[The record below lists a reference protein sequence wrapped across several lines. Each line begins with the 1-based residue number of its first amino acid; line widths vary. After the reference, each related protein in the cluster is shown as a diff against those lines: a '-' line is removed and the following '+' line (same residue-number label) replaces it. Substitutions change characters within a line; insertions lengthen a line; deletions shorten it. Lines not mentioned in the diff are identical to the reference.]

1 MQLKIRKLLWT
12 LTVISIIVLGN
23 GLTTKA
29 IPNQINDDISPDL
42 FHIGTVY
49 LNINVSATEFT
60 PAEFTVK
67 ESTTVN
73 ITIESVDIG
82 HSFEILEYGIN
93 ETIIA
98 NSTVSVEFVA
108 DTLGTFEYLSLNCST
123 TGTMTVEDPYVP
135 DLPRPEDIT
144 ILFDLSHN
152 NNTTDIALKYSG
164 IANWTN
170 DNNFQLIV
178 NDGDELVETTLRYID
193 VLMILEPDLNFSIPE
208 LTDLTSFINHGRSLI
223 IAGSEATAST
233 NAWEL
238 TKPFGFQ
245 FDNTSARFI
254 NATLPADD
262 GENNTLS
269 SFFSTD
275 FLDHPLINENQYV
288 PLTDEIITKI
298 KYTGT
303 LLEYNAS
310 WITGFTEESNLTDSD
325 ELIDSYSLFYGN
337 ESIFADENGDTKY
350 WLNETTGVNNS
361 LVAAVETSYGSR
373 ILGIGSAEI
382 LNNTMIGRYEVNDI
396 FFQRALQWVA
406 KMYAVLRSDD
416 YYVSAYDA
424 KIGDLLN
431 SSVSYYAQND
441 SVIEDINVTLRIWR
455 VARIT
460 DSFYMTQ
467 INNSYYEGVINTTNL
482 EKGFVSVNIVAHK
495 RGYGFNITEEVYLE
509 IHPGEATPYHVPIL
523 YIITFVITIGIGV
536 LALVFTFIR
545 VIRTPKT
552 EDADEDIE
560 EEEEPEEEIDLEEY
574 ETEEETEPDET

>member
-1 MQLKIRKLLWT
+1 MKIRKLLWT

-73 ITIESVDIG
+73 LTIESVDIG

-98 NSTVSVEFVA
+98 NSTVNIEFVA
-108 DTLGTFEYLSLNCST
+108 NALGTFEYLSLNCST

-135 DLPRPEDIT
+135 DLSRPEDIT

-152 NNTTDIALKYSG
+152 SNKTDIAIKYSG

-170 DNNFQLIV
+170 DNGFLLVV
-178 NDGDELVETTLRYID
+178 NEDDFLVVDTLRYID
-193 VLMILEPDLNFSIPE
+193 VLMILEPDEDFTEPE
-208 LTDLTSFINHGRSLI
+208 IDVVKIFIENGRSMIL
-223 IAGSEATAST
+223 AGSEATAFT
-233 NAWEL
+233 NINNF
-238 TKPFGFQ
+238 TKPLGYQ
-245 FDNTSARFI
+245 FDNTTARYI
-254 NATLPADD
+254 NTTLPAAD

-303 LLEYNAS
+303 LLEQNAS
-310 WITGFTEESNLTDSD
+310 WITGFTEESNITDSD
-325 ELIDSYSLFYGN
+325 EIIDSYSLFYGN
-337 ESIFADENGDTKY
+337 ESIFADKNGDSIY
-350 WLNETTGVNNS
+350 WQNETTGVNNS
-361 LVAAVETSYGSR
+361 LITAIETSFGSR
-373 ILGIGSAEI
+373 ILAIGSADI
-382 LNNTMIGRYEVNDI
+382 LNNTMVGRYEVNEI

-406 KMYAVLRSDD
+406 KMYAVLRNDD
-416 YYVSAYDA
+416 YYISAYDA
-424 KIGDLLN
+424 KIGELIN

-441 SVIEDINVTLRIWR
+441 SVIDNINVTLRIWSALQIR
-455 VARIT
+455 

-467 INNSYYEGVINTTNL
+467 VNNSYYEGVIDTNNL
-482 EKGFVSVNIVAHK
+482 SKGIASVDIIAHK
-495 RGYGFNITEEVYLE
+495 RGYGYNITEEIFLQ
-509 IHPGEATPYHVPIL
+509 INPREAVPYDVPIL

-536 LALVFTFIR
+536 LAFVFVFVR
-545 VIRTPKT
+545 VIKTPKT
-552 EDADEDIE
+552 EDAVEDIE
-560 EEEEPEEEIDLEEY
+560 EEEEPEEEIDLAEY

>member
-1 MQLKIRKLLWT
+1 MKIRKLLWT
-12 LTVISIIVLGN
+12 ITVISIIVLGN

-29 IPNQINDDISPDL
+29 IPNQISDDISPDL

-49 LNINVSATEFT
+49 LNINVSASEFT

-73 ITIESVDIG
+73 LTIESVDIG

-98 NSTVSVEFVA
+98 NSTVNIEFVA
-108 DTLGTFEYLSLNCST
+108 DTLGTFEYLSVNCST

-144 ILFDLSHN
+144 IMFDLSHN
-152 NNTTDIALKYSG
+152 SNATEIALKYSG
-164 IANWTN
+164 IANWTT

-178 NDGDELVETTLRYID
+178 NENNFLVVDTLRYID
-193 VLMILEPDLNFSIPE
+193 VLMILEPDEDFTESEI
-208 LTDLTSFINHGRSLI
+208 DVVKIFIENGRSMFLT
-223 IAGSEATAST
+223 GSEATAFT
-233 NAWEL
+233 NINNF

-245 FDNTSARFI
+245 FDNTTARFI
-254 NATLPADD
+254 NATLPATD

-269 SFFSTD
+269 SFISTN
-275 FLDHPLINENQYV
+275 FLDHPIINENQYV

-303 LLEYNAS
+303 LLEYNAT

-337 ESIFADENGDTKY
+337 NSIYADANGDTIY
-350 WLNETTGVNNS
+350 WENETAGINNT
-361 LVAAVETSYGSR
+361 LIAAVETSFGSR
-373 ILGIGSAEI
+373 ILSIGSAEI
-382 LNNTMIGRYEVNDI
+382 LNNTMVGRYEFNEI

-406 KMYAVLRSDD
+406 KMYAVLRNDD
-416 YYVSAYDA
+416 YYVGAYDA
-424 KIGDLLN
+424 KIGELIN
-431 SSVSYYAQND
+431 TSVSYYAQNN
-441 SVIEDINVTLRIWR
+441 SVLDDINVTLRIWR
-455 VARIT
+455 ASQIS

-482 EKGFVSVNIVAHK
+482 KKGFVSVNIVAHK
-495 RGYGFNITEEVYLE
+495 RGYGFNITEEIFLE
-509 IHPGEATPYHVPIL
+509 INPGEAVPYDVPIL
-523 YIITFVITIGIGV
+523 YIITFVLTIGIGV
-536 LALVFTFIR
+536 LALAFIFIR
-545 VIRTPKT
+545 VIRAPKT
-552 EDADEDIE
+552 EDAAEDIE
-560 EEEEPEEEIDLEEY
+560 EEETESDEEIDLDEY
-574 ETEEETEPDET
+574 ETEEETESDET

>member
-1 MQLKIRKLLWT
+1 MKIRKLLWT

-73 ITIESVDIG
+73 LTIESVDIG

-98 NSTVSVEFVA
+98 NSTVNIEFVA
-108 DTLGTFEYLSLNCST
+108 NALGTFEYLSLNCST

-135 DLPRPEDIT
+135 DLPRPGDIT

-152 NNTTDIALKYSG
+152 SNTTDIAIKYSG

-170 DNNFQLIV
+170 DNGFQLIV
-178 NDGDELVETTLRYID
+178 NEGDFLVEDTLRFID
-193 VLMILEPDLNFSIPE
+193 VLMILEPDEDFTEPE
-208 LTDLTSFINHGRSLI
+208 IDVVKLFIENGRSMIL
-223 IAGSEATAST
+223 AGSEATANT
-233 NAWEL
+233 NANNF

-245 FDNTSARFI
+245 FDNTTARYI
-254 NATLPADD
+254 NTTLPAAD

-288 PLTDEIITKI
+288 PLTDKIITKI

-303 LLEYNAS
+303 LLEQNAS
-310 WITGFTEESNLTDSD
+310 WITGFTEESNLTDFD
-325 ELIDSYSLFYGN
+325 EIIDSYSLFYGN
-337 ESIFADENGDTKY
+337 ESIFADKNGDTIY
-350 WLNETTGVNNS
+350 WQNETTGVNNS
-361 LVAAVETSYGSR
+361 LITAVETSFGSR
-373 ILGIGSAEI
+373 ILGIGSADI
-382 LNNTMIGRYEVNDI
+382 LNNTMVGRYEVNEI
-396 FFQRALQWVA
+396 FFERALQWAA
-406 KMYAVLRSDD
+406 KMYAVLRNDD
-416 YYVSAYDA
+416 YYISAYDV
-424 KIGDLLN
+424 KIGESIN
-431 SSVSYYAQND
+431 SSVSFYAQND
-441 SVIEDINVTLRIWR
+441 SVIDNINVTLRIWSAMQIR
-455 VARIT
+455 E
-460 DSFYMTQ
+460 SFYMTQ
-467 INNSYYEGVINTTNL
+467 INNSYYEGVIDTRNL
-482 EKGFVSVNIVAHK
+482 KKGIASVDIIAHK
-495 RGYGFNITEEVYLE
+495 RGYGYNITEETYLQ
-509 IHPGEATPYHVPIL
+509 ILPGEAVPYPVPVL

-536 LALVFTFIR
+536 LAFVFVFIR

-552 EDADEDIE
+552 EDAVEDIE
-560 EEEEPEEEIDLEEY
+560 EEEEPDEEIDLDEY

>member
-1 MQLKIRKLLWT
+1 MKIRKLLWT
-12 LTVISIIVLGN
+12 ITVISIIVLGN

-98 NSTVSVEFVA
+98 NSTVNIEFVA
-108 DTLGTFEYLSLNCST
+108 DTLGTFEYLSVNCST

-152 NNTTDIALKYSG
+152 SNTTDIAIKYSG

-170 DNNFQLIV
+170 DNDFQLIV

-193 VLMILEPDLNFSIPE
+193 VLMILEPDLNFSTPE

-223 IAGSEATAST
+223 IAGSEATVLHT

-245 FDNTSARFI
+245 FDNATARFI
-254 NATLPADD
+254 NATLPAAD

-275 FLDHPLINENQYV
+275 FLDHPIINENQYV

-303 LLEYNAS
+303 ILEFNAS
-310 WITGFTEESNLTDSD
+310 WITGLTEESNLTDSD

-337 ESIFADENGDTKY
+337 ESIFADENGDAIY
-350 WLNETTGVNNS
+350 WQNETFNENNS
-361 LVAAVETSYGSR
+361 LIAAVETSFGSR

-382 LNNTMIGRYEVNDI
+382 LNNTMVGRYEVNEI

-406 KMYAVLRSDD
+406 KMYAVLRNDD
-416 YYVSAYDA
+416 YYVGAYDA
-424 KIGDLLN
+424 KIGELVN

-441 SVIEDINVTLRIWR
+441 SVIDDINVTLRIWR
-455 VARIT
+455 ASQIM

-467 INNSYYEGVINTTNL
+467 INNSYYEGVINTSNL
-482 EKGFVSVNIVAHK
+482 KKGFVSVNIVAHK
-495 RGYGFNITEEVYLE
+495 RGYGFNITEEIFLE
-509 IHPGEATPYHVPIL
+509 IHPGEAIPYDVPIL

-536 LALVFTFIR
+536 LAFVFIFIR

-552 EDADEDIE
+552 EDAVEDVE